1 MLEFLDAGLT
11 QEHQCVSVDAKLAG
25 CCATSVVPFGTTGL
39 LSVLVVVGGRAP
51 TGAPAVFVS
60 ALSPTE
66 ISCS

>member
-39 LSVLVVVGGRAP
+39 LSVLVWSAGGRRLGRP
-51 TGAPAVFVS
+51 P
-60 ALSPTE
+60 
-66 ISCS
+66 CS